1 MPLPTT
7 ESLISALKNQG
18 LTVLDYRGKM
28 PTHETKTFS
37 NRNGATLKGIAF
49 HHSAS
54 KAGDPERFKKVAAY
68 HVKPNHISDSGCPG
82 ICYTIGIAI
91 DGEVCL
97 FHSIDVATWSHG
109 NANKTHLSCLV
120 SGNFYS
126 ESNPKGHEPTA
137 EQLRSVASVAI
148 ACQKLWGRAFEV
160 TGHFKFGKPAC
171 PGATIEAMVRA
182 IDSHRA
188 TTTEIKS
195 LRDVQQALADL
206 GFSPGAVDG
215 VDGRNTRNAVR
226 AFQMSKGLGA
236 DGIAGPATKAA
247 LENALKSA

>member
-1 MPLPTT
+1 MPLATT
-7 ESLISALKNQG
+7 EALINELKQQK

-37 NRNGATLKGIAF
+37 NRNGASLKGIAF

-54 KAGDPERFKKVAAY
+54 TAGNPERFKKVAKY

-109 NANKTHLSCLV
+109 SANKTHLSCLV

-137 EQLRSVASVAI
+137 EQLRSVAAVAI
-148 ACQKLWGRAFEV
+148 ACKKLWRDTFEI
-160 TGHFKFGKPAC
+160 TGHFQFGKPAC

-188 TTTEIKS
+188 TTTEVRS
-195 LRDVQQALADL
+195 LRDVQKALTDL

-247 LENALKSA
+247 LEGALKSA

>member
-7 ESLISALKNQG
+7 EALIDELKRQN

-28 PTHETKTFS
+28 HTHETKTFGS
-37 NRNGATLKGIAF
+37 RDGATLKGIAF

-54 KAGDPERFKKVAAY
+54 KAGNPERFKKVAKY

-97 FHSIDVATWSHG
+97 FHGIDVATWSHG

-126 ESNPKGHEPTA
+126 ESNPSGHEPTA
-137 EQLRSVASVAI
+137 EQLRSVTAVAI
-148 ACQKLWGRAFEV
+148 ACKKLWRDTFEI
-160 TGHFKFGKPAC
+160 TGHFKFGKAAC

-182 IDSHRA
+182 IDTHRQ
-188 TTTEIKS
+188 TTTEIKT
-195 LRDVQQALADL
+195 LRDVQKALTDL

-226 AFQMSKGLGA
+226 AFQRAQSLTA
-236 DGIAGPATKAA
+236 DGIAGSTTKAA